1 MRLHQMAF
9 LLLSRA
15 FENSHVFN
23 EKIVFVD
30 IDIWYLCTSYW
41 PLAIF
46 QQKMHHHDETG
57 QLKHSVNFIQ
67 FCVAANIRF
76 CQK

>member
-9 LLLSRA
+9 LLLSCA

-23 EKIVFVD
+23 EKFVFVD
-30 IDIWYLCTSYW
+30 IDIWYLCTSYR

-46 QQKMHHHDETG
+46 QQKMRHDETG

-67 FCVAANIRF
+67 VCAAENI
-76 CQK
+76 